1 MLFTDINQVKDYI
14 PLNTE
19 QDIAKVKP
27 HLKRAEQKYIKTYL
41 GNELYQTIHDYVNDT
56 TEGKTS
62 DDALDALLPYVL
74 NPLALFAYKDA
85 IPQLNVVAT
94 STGFAIIQ
102 NANLVP
108 ASKQR
113 TDELRDSQEEAAWD
127 AIESLL
133 EFLEEN
139 KADYDDWVDSTAYS
153 LAQRNLINS
162 AMEFTRFANIN
173 TSRLAFMRL
182 RAVMDNVEN
191 ITIADSISIELLT
204 AIKNELKDD
213 DLSNENKV
221 IIENLQ
227 RALANLSIADQKI
240 QPDKDATNI
249 YAVFTIADDIREQFR
264 KTGMNYLSK
273 VLDIIKKT
281 PDDYPAY
288 KNSDKYTA
296 DTTNTPFENTQES
309 SIFVF
314 GG

>member
-288 KNSDKYTA
+288 KDSDKYTA